1 MVKVVG
7 EAPEVVKRAVCRHCV
22 AMLEYV
28 PRDVKKRH
36 DSDYLGDADIVTYI
50 ICPRCEHHVEV

>member
-7 EAPEVVKRAVCRHCV
+7 EAPEVVKRAVCRHSA

-36 DSDYLGDADIVTYI
+36 DTYDFDVTGAKIYETFTN
-50 ICPRCEHHVEV
+50 RN